1 MRIETLLLTPAAF
14 LRGIPLE
21 CKLHLFQRE
30 IEQMRAL
37 CGTLVWA
44 LLSATSGSEEPGC
57 FLEEEEI
64 EELESSLADR
74 PSSQRLALRWR
85 LQGASPKL
93 RRTRIYQ
100 RLEWRWGLGCEVYLI
115 TERDPGEPGWADF
128 AAFYLQWKS
137 VLRPLELVAGNLR
150 PGFGQ
155 GIVFSRA
162 QDRGGI
168 PSLSMGGDSER
179 LGHRS
184 SAENPV
190 LRGVAVR
197 YRRMGFAG
205 VVLGGQM
212 LLDARVGEDGRVT
225 SLPVSGLH
233 VTEREREGRALL
245 RGRLL
250 GVRLRYLAEWLQAGL
265 VMQNMSFG
273 RALDLRRPERT
284 PWAFRGKVQR
294 LWALDAQIAAGPGR
308 GFVEVALDRRGN
320 WGLLGGVRLGLNQV
334 RLSALLRHYAPGFHS
349 FYGGAASSVGMRN
362 EQGFQLTLVG
372 RRSIWQWRLYLDQ
385 YRRPQPVYFSP
396 LPQVSEVWGLELGR
410 RLRLDWRLRAVYQQ
424 RLRPSSQERGR
435 RARIELE
442 QGTRLRL
449 RLEGRWW
456 KDREEEWG
464 SMASLRWK
472 DKWESWSCV
481 FHFSRFRTPSY
492 GTRIYE
498 FEYDLP
504 GAVSIRP
511 LYGSGWRFYSL
522 VGVKW
527 GGFQFS
533 GRYRLQRDPE
543 VRHYAG
549 LQFDVKL

>member
-1 MRIETLLLTPAAF
+1 MRSWFGILVCVF
-14 LRGIPLE
+14 L
-21 CKLHLFQRE
+21 FTTA
-30 IEQMRAL
+30 RA
-37 CGTLVWA
+37 
-44 LLSATSGSEEPGC
+44 EEPGS

-64 EELESSLADR
+64 EELESRLADR
-74 PSSQRLALRWR
+74 PGAQRLALRWR

-93 RRTRIYQ
+93 RQTRIYQ
-100 RLEWRWGLGCEVYLI
+100 RLEWCWGPGRELYLI
-115 TERDPGEPGWADF
+115 AERDPGEPGWVDF
-128 AAFYLQWKS
+128 AAFYLRWKS

-155 GIVFSRA
+155 GMVFSRA

-184 SAENPV
+184 STENPV
-190 LRGVAVR
+190 LRGAAVR
-197 YRRMGFAG
+197 YRRRGFAG
-205 VVLGGQM
+205 VVLGGQT
-212 LLDARVGEDGRVT
+212 LLDARVGENGKVT
-225 SLPVSGLH
+225 SLPESGLH

-250 GVRLRYLAEWLQAGL
+250 GVRLRYLAEWLQAGM
-265 VMQNMSFG
+265 VMQTMSFG
-273 RALDLRRPERT
+273 RALDLRRPEKT

-294 LWALDAQIAAGPGR
+294 VWALDAQIAAGPGR
-308 GFVEVALDRRGN
+308 GFAEIARDRRGN
-320 WGLLGGVRLGLNQV
+320 WGLLSGVRLGLNQV
-334 RLSALLRHYAPGFHS
+334 RLSALLRHYEAGFHS

-362 EQGFQLTLVG
+362 ERGFQLNLAG
-372 RRSIWQWRLYLDQ
+372 RRSRWRWRLYLDQ

-396 LPQVSEVWGLELGR
+396 LPQVSEVWGLELER
-410 RLRLDWRLRAVYQQ
+410 RLRLHWRLRAVYQQ

-435 RARIELE
+435 RARMDLE
-442 QGTRLRL
+442 QGSRLRL
-449 RLEGRWW
+449 RVESRWW

-472 DKWESWSCV
+472 EKWESWSCV
-481 FHFSRFRTPSY
+481 FHFSRFRTASY

-511 LYGSGWRFYSL
+511 LYGSGWRFYNL
-522 VGVKW
+522 VGVQW

-533 GRYRLQRDPE
+533 GRYRLQRALE
-543 VRHYAG
+543 VRHYGG